1 MSRSKRKS
9 SHSVYDLRVH
19 LVWITKYRY
28 EVLVDK
34 VGVRVRELIRQFC
47 DRYDIRILKGRVS
60 KDHVHLYISY
70 PPHWSISD
78 LMRRIKGITSRK
90 IQAEFKHLGKV
101 YWGKHFWAIG
111 YGAFSSG
118 QVTDEIIKSYLDNH
132 DKRDR
137 SIDDDF
143 VVE

>member
-47 DRYDIRILKGRVS
+47 DRYDIRILKCELRA
-60 KDHVHLYISY
+60 K
-70 PPHWSISD
+70 
-78 LMRRIKGITSRK
+78 
-90 IQAEFKHLGKV
+90 
-101 YWGKHFWAIG
+101 
-111 YGAFSSG
+111 
-118 QVTDEIIKSYLDNH
+118 N
-132 DKRDR
+132 
-137 SIDDDF
+137 
-143 VVE
+143 